1 MRIFWDTNLFIYLWE
16 KGPWTEAVRKTR
28 ARMKAQD
35 CRWATSTLTV
45 GEILVHPLRQGQA
58 AQAARYREAF
68 RSIEVVPFNEE
79 AAARFAALRARHP
92 RLRPPDAIQ
101 LACAS
106 VISADWFLTHDQHLR
121 GLKVDGIGRVAS
133 FREFAEENSS

>member
-16 KGPWTEAVRKTR
+16 DGPWTVAVRETR
-28 ARMKAQD
+28 ERMKALNST
-35 CRWATSTLTV
+35 WTTSTLTV
-45 GEILVHPLRQGQA
+45 GEILVHPLRQGKP

-68 RSIEVVPFNEE
+68 RAIEVAPFNEE
-79 AAARFAALRARHP
+79 AAVRFATLRARHP

-106 VISADWFLTHDQHLR
+106 ILAADWFLTHDHRLR
-121 GLKVDGIGRVAS
+121 GLKVEGIGQVAS
-133 FREFAEENSS
+133 FRDFAAQD